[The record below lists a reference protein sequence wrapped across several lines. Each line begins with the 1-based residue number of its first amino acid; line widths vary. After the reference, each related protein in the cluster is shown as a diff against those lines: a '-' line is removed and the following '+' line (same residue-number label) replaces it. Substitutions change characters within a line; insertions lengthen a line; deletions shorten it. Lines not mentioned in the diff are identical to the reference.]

1 LHKAN
6 AGLGFQLDDAVKAF
20 REVEERFQVKPL
32 ASMFNILIDFS
43 CRQGEISQ
51 GLDFLDEMQQRGL
64 VLSHFSF
71 NPFIR
76 EFARW
81 TMIEEAF
88 EMKAAMHRVSVQPS
102 VVTYHSL
109 IGICVKL
116 GDVSNFHHPSACSY
130 QCLLTLLFSLTRDLV
145 AQVGYCTPSCTTPH
159 WHVFNNYSYR
169 WRGHIIFSWK

>member
-1 LHKAN
+1 VHKAN
-6 AGLGFQLDDAVKAF
+6 SGLGFQLDDAVKAF
-20 REVEERFQVKPL
+20 REVEERFQVKAL

-43 CRQGEISQ
+43 CRQGEISR

-116 GDVSNFHHPSACSY
+116 GDMERAHNLFLEMKECGVATNT
-130 QCLLTLLFSLTRDLV
+130 QCFNPLIIGFATQVNLSFVLLNLLKP
-145 AQVGYCTPSCTTPH
+145 CTK
-159 WHVFNNYSYR
+159 V
-169 WRGHIIFSWK
+169 